1 MPGIWKLPL
10 GYSDVKYTCLKLN
23 EMTKKM
29 RPDREEDQ
37 GQRTGHSDI

>member
-1 MPGIWKLPL
+1 MSGIWKLPS
-10 GYSDVKYTCLKLN
+10 GYSDVKYTN